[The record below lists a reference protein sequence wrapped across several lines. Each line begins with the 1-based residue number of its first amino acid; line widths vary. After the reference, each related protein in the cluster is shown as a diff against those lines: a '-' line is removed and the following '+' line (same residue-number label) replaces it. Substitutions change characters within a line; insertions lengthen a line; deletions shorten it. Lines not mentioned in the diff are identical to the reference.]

1 MVNEIVFPLLHV
13 PFVQPAATNTFQ
25 CVLAT
30 NGTSSFILF
39 LYADGLMNW
48 IASDQDGT
56 YPALVGFNAG
66 DGVASLTIPTSRTE
80 RVLDITTSSN
90 VQKPGLWL
98 FRSDS
103 TDIKMPGE

>member
-1 MVNEIVFPLLHV
+1 M
-13 PFVQPAATNTFQ
+13 QPAATNTFQ

-30 NGTSSFILF
+30 NGTSSFVLF

-66 DGVASLTIPTSRTE
+66 DGVASLTLPTSRTE
-80 RVLDITTSSN
+80 RVLDITMRLRCLLVMVSTTSWY
-90 VQKPGLWL
+90 GLA
-98 FRSDS
+98 
-103 TDIKMPGE
+103 